1 MRALPRNDIE
11 EFDRRW
17 RRVLMSFF
25 SRRIGDRA
33 EAEDLTQEVFERML
47 RHDSGGGHSEARPDA
62 FVFQIAV
69 NLLADRHRRYRV
81 RERYRHFVEAEERR
95 DVEFVDP
102 HAIASGRQG
111 MEQLLRALETLPER
125 TRTMFVLYKFEQLGQ
140 DTIAERYGISKS
152 AVKQQIAKAMALL
165 ASRLGDMK

>member
-1 MRALPRNDIE
+1 MRAQPRNDIA

-25 SRRIGDRA
+25 ARRIGDRA

-47 RHDSGGGHSEARPDA
+47 RHEAGTAHPDA
-62 FVFQIAV
+62 FVFQIAA

-95 DVEFVDP
+95 DIEFVDP

-111 MEQLLRALETLPER
+111 VEHLIGALEALPER
-125 TRTMFVLYKFEQLGQ
+125 TRTMFVLYKFEQLSQ

-152 AVKQQIAKAMALL
+152 AVKQQIAKAMAVL
-165 ASRLGDMK
+165 ASCMGDGK

>member
-1 MRALPRNDIE
+1 MRAQPRNDIA

-47 RHDSGGGHSEARPDA
+47 RCEAGVDRPDA

-81 RERYRHFVEAEERR
+81 RERYRRFVEVEERR

-102 HAIASGRQG
+102 HTIASGRQSV
-111 MEQLLRALETLPER
+111 EQLIGALEALPER
-125 TRTMFVLYKFEQLGQ
+125 TRTMFVLYKFEQLSQ

-165 ASRLGDMK
+165 ASRMGDVK

>member
-1 MRALPRNDIE
+1 MRAQPRNDIE

-47 RHDSGGGHSEARPDA
+47 RHDSGVDHPDA

-111 MEQLLRALETLPER
+111 MEQLLRALEALPER

-165 ASRLGDMK
+165 ASRMGDVK